1 MQLFA
6 FNRVLPGFC
15 LECSNGKME
24 NGGRFSDHQV
34 DQLRR
39 LGGGGWSSKSA
50 IVHLYI
56 KKIIEEYS
64 DTLALRT
71 PGRHGLIAITF
82 NLTVICQIDH
92 SQQSCTLVNS
102 SNVRTFSMTLQAVTV
117 NFFQNFPFVMGF
129 LFNVDQSNNTSS
141 VFQ

>member
-39 LGGGGWSSKSA
+39 LGGGGGGLPKVPSST
-50 IVHLYI
+50 Y
-56 KKIIEEYS
+56 
-64 DTLALRT
+64 T
-71 PGRHGLIAITF
+71 
-82 NLTVICQIDH
+82 
-92 SQQSCTLVNS
+92 
-102 SNVRTFSMTLQAVTV
+102 
-117 NFFQNFPFVMGF
+117 
-129 LFNVDQSNNTSS
+129 
-141 VFQ
+141 

>member
-39 LGGGGWSSKSA
+39 LGGGGVVSQKCHRPLIHKENYRGIFGHA
-50 IVHLYI
+50 G
-56 KKIIEEYS
+56 IE
-64 DTLALRT
+64 
-71 PGRHGLIAITF
+71 
-82 NLTVICQIDH
+82 
-92 SQQSCTLVNS
+92 NS
-102 SNVRTFSMTLQAVTV
+102 R
-117 NFFQNFPFVMGF
+117 
-129 LFNVDQSNNTSS
+129 
-141 VFQ
+141 